1 MLRQFR
7 NGGPWETSVFYVY
20 IRESWYFWMVKSKWE
35 KDFHNY
41 LVDKMV
47 HVDGQKCSSELSTK
61 TAKRFGWTCHKGRG
75 CCYGLALW
83 LFSNYFTSR
92 WTSTLLLAMTMT
104 FSPHTDNIKLTLVHS
119 NRRWR
124 KRGMNMIRRRW
135 HLPFAGFLCW
145 KSNQR
150 KLSLSFSSAYFGY
163 GFEIIFFVAYMLV
176 ILSLSWKLF
185 MSLTLPCSKLF
196 CFSVNSELFL
206 PGFCRWSLRSD
217 WATGVVLSLYQ
228 YSQLQSW
235 TKVSGQNCT
244 SGAFAHTPDTLIQLH
259 LPNVASHKA
268 STASYP

>member
-83 LFSNYFTSR
+83 LFSNDFTRR

-124 KRGMNMIRRRW
+124 KRGMNMIRGRW
-135 HLPFAGFLCW
+135 HLRFAGFLCW

-150 KLSLSFSSAYFGY
+150 KLSLSFSSVHFGY
-163 GFEIIFFVAYMLV
+163 GFEIIFF
-176 ILSLSWKLF
+176 
-185 MSLTLPCSKLF
+185 
-196 CFSVNSELFL
+196 
-206 PGFCRWSLRSD
+206 CR
-217 WATGVVLSLYQ
+217 
-228 YSQLQSW
+228 
-235 TKVSGQNCT
+235 
-244 SGAFAHTPDTLIQLH
+244 LH
-259 LPNVASHKA
+259 
-268 STASYP
+268 ASYFVAELKIVYVANITVL